1 MDDIKVV
8 LKVDREYPTIDG
20 FKVEDFIREYFELPS
35 DVIPDN
41 LYMSY
46 NDLVNYTINLMGMT
60 MESVLKNVEF
70 LKRKNDITQKI

>member
-20 FKVEDFIREYFELPS
+20 FKVEDFIRESFELPS

-41 LYMSY
+41 LYILLF
-46 NDLVNYTINLMGMT
+46 DL
-60 MESVLKNVEF
+60 
-70 LKRKNDITQKI
+70 

>member
-8 LKVDREYPTIDG
+8 LKVVREYPTIDG
-20 FKVEDFIREYFELPS
+20 FKVEDFIRESFELPS

-70 LKRKNDITQKI
+70 LKRKNDIT

>member
-8 LKVDREYPTIDG
+8 LKEDREYPTIDG
-20 FKVEDFIREYFELPS
+20 FKVEDFIRESFELPS

-70 LKRKNDITQKI
+70 LKRKNDIT

>member
-8 LKVDREYPTIDG
+8 LKADREYPTIDG
-20 FKVEDFIREYFELPS
+20 FKVEDFIRESFELPS

-70 LKRKNDITQKI
+70 LKRKNDIT

>member
-1 MDDIKVV
+1 MDDIKAV

-20 FKVEDFIREYFELPS
+20 FKVEDFIRESFELPS

-70 LKRKNDITQKI
+70 LKRKNDIT